1 MTFYA
6 LVIFIAVS
14 ILNIPDDHSKKI
26 SNSCMYPVC
35 LAKKIIF
42 TQLYDQINSSF

>member
-14 ILNIPDDHSKKI
+14 ILNIPDDQSKKSQI
-26 SNSCMYPVC
+26 HVC
-35 LAKKIIF
+35 VP
-42 TQLYDQINSSF
+42 SV